1 MIFDYAQKLKK
12 LPTEIQITT
21 KLSKELRIALRTSL
35 GRVSFGSNPFFCPI
49 RGFCRKTTAGRR
61 LMKHPYCTAA
71 LIVKGRAF

>member
-35 GRVSFGSNPFFCPI
+35 GRVSYGSNPFSARFG
-49 RGFCRKTTAGRR
+49 GFAGKLRQ
-61 LMKHPYCTAA
+61 AG
-71 LIVKGRAF
+71 V